1 MVEFAADGRVLSIEE
16 KPARR
21 RARYAVTGL
30 YAFAEAL
37 AETGGRLLQVST
49 DFVFNGTQGHPYRP
63 EQARDPLW
71 IYGASK
77 AAGEG
82 AVEHVL
88 GPSGRCLHRD
98 KPGIE
103 RASSQPGAFGPI
115 LHWSD
120 AGAASWYD
128 MAVTVSELS
137 LALGLLEQMA
147 VVKPITTARRPI
159 ARGGPLAMS
168 LILYWLY
175 ISAEVLYKASRYW
188 LLCTPRPRSK
198 IWVTGNWRLTFVFRD
213 GQVFDLDFE
222 DYHRCRCTIRPTPG
236 NSSKGCIS
244 SRTLTMALSPPQ
256 PNQSPPEAS
265 RSLASGVLLKDLSDL
280 ASDLW
285 KELESHPDLLQ
296 IDLIVGMNQNSSAR
310 SKTQRMSSSAWR
322 SLCSIRG

>member
-1 MVEFAADGRVLSIEE
+1 MLNSGA
-16 KPARR
+16 
-21 RARYAVTGL
+21 YTAVDKAESEPELAHAVNGGAPR
-30 YAFAEAL
+30 AFAEAL

-49 DFVFNGTQGHPYRP
+49 DFVFNGSQGLPYRP
-63 EQARDPLW
+63 EQPCDPLG

-77 AAGEG
+77 AAGEE

-98 KPGIE
+98 KPGIGVVAACWRAIE

-128 MAVTVSELS
+128 VAVTVSELS
-137 LALGLLEQMA
+137 LELGLLEQMA

-198 IWVTGNWRLTFVFRD
+198 IWVTGSWWLTFVFRD
-213 GQVFDLDFE
+213 GHVFDLDFE
-222 DYHRCRCTIRPTPG
+222 DYH
-236 NSSKGCIS
+236 
-244 SRTLTMALSPPQ
+244 
-256 PNQSPPEAS
+256 
-265 RSLASGVLLKDLSDL
+265 
-280 ASDLW
+280 
-285 KELESHPDLLQ
+285 
-296 IDLIVGMNQNSSAR
+296 
-310 SKTQRMSSSAWR
+310 
-322 SLCSIRG
+322 